1 MLNRMLF
8 MAGSPDHRWHVMQRF
23 YRLGAP
29 MIARFY
35 AGRLTFADKLRL
47 LTGKPPVPVME
58 AFVAVRKTQPHQIR
72 NPE

>member
-1 MLNRMLF
+1 
-8 MAGSPDHRWHVMQRF
+8 
-23 YRLGAP
+23 
-29 MIARFY
+29 
-35 AGRLTFADKLRL
+35 